1 MLLPDCK
8 CCSGFFAVICLLP
21 FFLLLLPPLF
31 PSCPAAVSV
40 LPRRCFCL
48 APPLFL
54 ALFFLLFRLVLH
66 CSRSAPAAVSGVVLS
81 AAPAAPALFPWLFPP
96 LFCRFLRRT
105 SRAVLCALSRPGQ
118 HPGSP
123 RSGHATRIG
132 SYTKGR
138 CKIALQRPRCRN
150 VLVMPHPAGESYGRW
165 PGKSCGGACPAYFAW
180 APVIPAWFGYRGGQ
194 AWTSTGYGF
203 GRRRVSAPYFPTG
216 ALRSRLF
223 SKGIL
228 PAATVFCTRNCGG
241 RNPASSW

>member
-40 LPRRCFCL
+40 LPRRCFWRCSFCCFGWSCIVPVL
-48 APPLFL
+48 LPLLFL
-54 ALFFLLFRLVLH
+54 SLFFLLPRLLLR
-66 CSRSAPAAVSGVVLS
+66 CSRGSSRRFFVASFAELPVPSHAPCPAPDSIR
-81 AAPAAPALFPWLFPP
+81 AAPVPGTQPALGVIRKAAAKLRCSG
-96 LFCRFLRRT
+96 LVAVTCLLCRI
-105 SRAVLCALSRPGQ
+105 RPG
-118 HPGSP
+118 
-123 RSGHATRIG
+123 
-132 SYTKGR
+132 
-138 CKIALQRPRCRN
+138 N
-150 VLVMPHPAGESYGRW
+150 PAGIVAR
-165 PGKSCGGACPAYFAW
+165 KILRGACPAYFAW
-180 APVIPAWFGYRGGQ
+180 GPVIPAWFGYRGGQ

-203 GRRRVSAPYFPTG
+203 GRKRVSAPYFPTG

>member
-21 FFLLLLPPLF
+21 FSLLLLPPLF
-31 PSCPAAVSV
+31 PSCPAAV
-40 LPRRCFCL
+40 
-48 APPLFL
+48 
-54 ALFFLLFRLVLH
+54 
-66 CSRSAPAAVSGVVLS
+66 PAVVLS
-81 AAPAAPALFPWLFPP
+81 AVSAGLALFPWLFPP
-96 LFCRFLRRT
+96 LLCRFLRRT
-105 SRAVLCALSRPGQ
+105 SRAVPCALSRPGQ

-123 RSGHATRIG
+123 RSGHALGVIRKAAAKLRCSGLVAVTCLLCRI
-132 SYTKGR
+132 
-138 CKIALQRPRCRN
+138 RPGN
-150 VLVMPHPAGESYGRW
+150 PAGIVAR
-165 PGKSCGGACPAYFAW
+165 KILRGACPAYFAW
-180 APVIPAWFGYRGGQ
+180 APVIPAWFGCRGGQ

-203 GRRRVSAPYFPTG
+203 GRKRVSAPYFPTG